1 MKNKSSKL
9 SKLERNRWSLFTDDL
24 ETCYICKMKATDM
37 NEIFRGRNRQNS
49 MRYGLCI
56 PLCRRCH
63 TILTDNY
70 ELETEWKIK
79 GQLKWME
86 YYNLT
91 EDEFID
97 IFKRNYI

>member
-1 MKNKSSKL
+1 MKNKSYKL

-24 ETCYICKMKATDM
+24 DTCIICKMKATDM

-49 MRYGLCI
+49 MKYGLCI
-56 PLCRRCH
+56 PMCRRCH
-63 TILTDNY
+63 TSLTDNY

-91 EDEFID
+91 EEDFID